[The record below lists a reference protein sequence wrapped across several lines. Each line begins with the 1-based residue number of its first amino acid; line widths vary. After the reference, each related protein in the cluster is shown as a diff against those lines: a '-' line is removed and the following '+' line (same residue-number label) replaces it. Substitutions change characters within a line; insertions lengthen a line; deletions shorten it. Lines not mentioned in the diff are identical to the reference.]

1 MEQSQAYV
9 SDYLQAAGEALQE
22 ANVLYERG
30 LLKGTV
36 SRAYYAMFYAACAA
50 LIVEQVNL
58 PRRHATIINL
68 FYRYLVQSDMVERHF
83 HRDLARAF
91 QLRQQSDYEIGVQL
105 GDDKVREVVGG
116 ATAFVAEVHR
126 LVATR

>member
-1 MEQSQAYV
+1 
-9 SDYLQAAGEALQE
+9 
-22 ANVLYERG
+22 
-30 LLKGTV
+30 
-36 SRAYYAMFYAACAA
+36 MFYAACAA

-83 HRDLARAF
+83 HRGLARAF

-105 GDDKVREVVGG
+105 GDDQVREVVSG